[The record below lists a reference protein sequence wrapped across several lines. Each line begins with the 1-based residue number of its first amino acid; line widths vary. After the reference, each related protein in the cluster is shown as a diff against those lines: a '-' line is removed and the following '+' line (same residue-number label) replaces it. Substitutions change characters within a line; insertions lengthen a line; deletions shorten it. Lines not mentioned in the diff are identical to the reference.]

1 VSDLSSVAAE
11 SASSPAG
18 VLAARTLRAHDVD
31 TVFTLNGAH
40 LWPLYDGCVRENI
53 RLVDARHEQTVTFA
67 AEGWAKVTR
76 RVGVAALTAGPG
88 VTNGISAITSA
99 WFNGAPVFVAAGRAP
114 VARWGQGS
122 LQELDHVPLVASV
135 TKHAA
140 TAFTADDVPGA
151 FDGALRAARTP
162 HRGPTFVDV
171 PLDCWGPTDARVTAP
186 VGANEFVGDA
196 ADPEVIARV
205 AELLMAS
212 ERPVLLIGGD
222 VYWAGAEAEAR
233 ALVEAVTLPTFANDM
248 GRGLLAADHAL
259 CFARARPVAFREA
272 DLVVVAGTPLDF
284 RLSFGRFPHAAVVH
298 LVDSPG
304 AAATHADLAAAIT
317 GDLCATFGTLVE
329 EVGRVS
335 GTGVARTARGAWAA
349 RLRDEE
355 HATRQADAARL
366 ASDAS
371 PIDPVRIYGEL
382 RRRLDR
388 DAIVVGDGGDF
399 VSYAGR
405 YIDTY
410 TSGCFLGPGPYGCLG
425 SGTGYAL
432 AAALAHPQRQ
442 TVALYGDG
450 AIGFSLADL
459 DSLARHHANV
469 VGVVGNNSIW
479 GLEKHPMQAIFGYD
493 VVCDLAPAT
502 RYDLVAQDL
511 GCHGEL
517 VTEPAQL
524 GPALDRAFSFDGPA
538 LVNVLTDPNDAYPR
552 TSDLG

>member
-1 VSDLSSVAAE
+1 MSLE
-11 SASSPAG
+11 SASPHAG
-18 VLAARTLRAHDVD
+18 VLAARTMRAHDVD

-40 LWPLYDGCVRENI
+40 VWPLYDGCVREDI
-53 RLVDARHEQTVTFA
+53 RLVDTRHEQTAAFA

-99 WFNGAPVFVAAGRAP
+99 WFNGTPVLVAAGRAP

-122 LQELDHVPLVASV
+122 LQELDHVPLVAPI

-151 FDGALRAARTP
+151 FDRALRAARTP

-171 PLDCWGPTDARVTAP
+171 PLDRWGPTDATVTAP
-186 VGANEFVGDA
+186 VGTAEVAGDA
-196 ADPEVIARV
+196 PDPDAITRV
-205 AELLMAS
+205 SELLAAA

-222 VYWAGAEAEAR
+222 VYWAGAEAEAL
-233 ALVEAVTLPTFANDM
+233 ALIEAVTLPAFANDM
-248 GRGLLAADHAL
+248 GRGLLPADHSL
-259 CFARARPVAFREA
+259 SFARARSVAFREA

-284 RLSFGRFPHAAVVH
+284 RLSFGRFPHAVVVH

-304 AAATHADLAAAIT
+304 AVATHADLAAAT
-317 GDLCATFGTLVE
+317 AGDLRATIGALVE
-329 EVGRVS
+329 RVGRVTDA
-335 GTGVARTARGAWAA
+335 GGARTARAAWAA

-355 HATRQADAARL
+355 HATRQSDVARL

-382 RRRLDR
+382 RRRLER

-405 YIDTY
+405 YVDTY
-410 TSGCFLGPGPYGCLG
+410 TPGCFLGPGPYGCLG

-432 AAALAHPQRQ
+432 AAALAHPERQ
-442 TVALYGDG
+442 TVVLYGDG
-450 AIGFSLADL
+450 AIGFSLADF
-459 DSLARHHANV
+459 DSLARHRANV
-469 VGVVGNNSIW
+469 VGIVGNNSIW

-493 VVCDLAPAT
+493 VICDLAPAT

-511 GCHGEL
+511 GCHGEF
-517 VTEPAQL
+517 VTQPAEL
-524 GPALDRAFSFDGPA
+524 GPALDRAFEFDGPA
-538 LVNVLTDPNDAYPR
+538 LVNVLTDPADAYPR
-552 TSDLG
+552 SSNLG